1 MILSPEAI
9 ASLKRSKHGQ
19 EFVSGV
25 KSELLK
31 LELVSGMPK
40 LTDPM
45 AIAAETLGRTRAIEI
60 LKSILEPFYE
70 PVQQKDEKE
79 DGKEVY

>member
-1 MILSPEAI
+1 MILSPEAT

-19 EFVSGV
+19 EFVSAV
-25 KSELLK
+25 RTELLN

-45 AIAAETLGRTRAIEI
+45 EIAAETIGRQRAIEI
-60 LKSILEPFYE
+60 LKSMLEPFLMTPE
-70 PVQQKDEKE
+70 EKKEEDEE
-79 DGKEVY
+79 KEVY